1 MYLNKVILNN
11 IRKFNG
17 NQEFVFSKK
26 SAINTIS
33 GRNGSGKSTIVES
46 VMLCQKAFFVNQM
59 EPKDVLNLDSI
70 VNGKVNLREQVGKEL
85 CALAAQKKASIQI
98 DLVFLKE
105 DVKLDNMDVET
116 DKDEFYISVLLTT
129 TDATSDRCNWNV
141 KVWGDGGDKILS
153 QIWNLQN
160 PSNIIVFFNA
170 DKIVYED
177 DFTYSKISM
186 ISEENISPIINFVLN
201 PKKIYQNMYNI
212 SMNAYIYQRINPQ
225 NPRKDKFF
233 GDSQIMFEQVMQGLC
248 ISNFSGKD
256 KKDQFVLMAKS
267 KTKYDARNMS
277 SGEKLVW
284 YTFLLLNYIKKIGI
298 LIIDEPENHLHEQL
312 AWKFI
317 EFLKKLVLVPE
328 ERLQIGQIFLLTHAK
343 NIIYNNFIDGENYV
357 IEANNK
363 MHLIDKETCEDVL
376 RECGISYVD
385 DKILFV
391 EGKTESEYL
400 EKLCGNNNIK
410 IRELANCSEIIQV
423 YKSLLKV
430 KELVYVPKF
439 VFMADRDTKKDKEI
453 SELRSLD
460 EEFYDKH
467 FVFLPVHEIEN
478 FFLDEGKIFRSVN
491 NLLEVLKK
499 EKISEE
505 YVRENLRNFADES
518 LEDTKRKYLNNEI
531 RLKIKDMANL
541 IKQRDIVIGNQNDYE
556 AYIDKVFSGENFEEY
571 LKQIKN
577 EHQTMMDKYNLLNW
591 NTEWKKLCDGK
602 RVFKQLLTE
611 IGKEIGVPAK
621 SIETMIVE
629 DIISDSNSEVC
640 LFWKSVLERLE

>member
-17 NQEFVFSKK
+17 YQEFVFDKK
-26 SAINTIS
+26 NIINTIS
-33 GRNGSGKSTIVES
+33 GKNGSGKSTIVES
-46 VMLCQKAFFVNQM
+46 VILCQKAFFVNQM
-59 EPKDVLNLDSI
+59 EPVDVLNLDSI
-70 VNGKVNLREQVGKEL
+70 VNGKINLREQVGKEL

-105 DVKLDNMDVET
+105 DIKLDDRAI
-116 DKDEFYISVLLTT
+116 DKEEFYISIILSTA
-129 TDATSDRCNWNV
+129 DATSDRCNWNI
-141 KVWGDGGDKILS
+141 KVLGDGGDKILPK
-153 QIWNLQN
+153 IWNLQN
-160 PSNIIVFFNA
+160 PSNIIVFLNA

-177 DFTYSKISM
+177 DFTYQKISM
-186 ISEENISPIINFVLN
+186 ISEENMSPIINFVLDS
-201 PKKIYQNMYNI
+201 KKIYQNMYNI
-212 SMNAYIYQRINPQ
+212 IMNAYIYQRINPQ

-233 GDSQIMFEQVMQGLC
+233 NDSQIMFEQVMQGLRV
-248 ISNFSGKD
+248 SNFSGKD

-267 KTKYDARNMS
+267 KAKYDARNMS

-317 EFLKKLVLVPE
+317 EFLKKLALSSGE
-328 ERLQIGQIFLLTHAK
+328 TLHIGQIFLITHAK
-343 NIIYNNFIDGENYV
+343 NIIYNNFADGENYV
-357 IEANNK
+357 IESNNK
-363 MHLIDKETCEDVL
+363 MHLIDKENCEDVL

-439 VFMADRDTKKDKEI
+439 VFMTDRDTKKDKEI
-453 SELRSLD
+453 SGLRNLD
-460 EEFYDKH
+460 KDFYDKH
-467 FVFLPVHEIEN
+467 FAFLPVHEIEN
-478 FFLDEGKIFRSVN
+478 FFLDEKKISKSVN

-499 EKISEE
+499 EKLSEDTLQKKI
-505 YVRENLRNFADES
+505 RRIADES

-541 IKQRDIVIGNQNDYE
+541 IKQRDIAIGNQNNYE
-556 AYIDKVFSGENFEEY
+556 EYIDQVFSGEKFEEY
-571 LKQIKN
+571 IKQIKD
-577 EHQTMMDKYNLLNW
+577 EHQAMMEKYNLLNW
-591 NTEWKKLCDGK
+591 NKKWKKLCDGK
-602 RVFKQLLTE
+602 RVFNQFLTE

-621 SIETMIVE
+621 SIEKMIIE
-629 DIISDSNSEVC
+629 DIISDSSSDIC
-640 LFWKSVLERLE
+640 IFWKSVLERLE